1 MFLFLISGLV
11 SVAGEMF
18 TVKIFDSPGQVSL
31 KYMYINISLMLA
43 SCSEFPTMLD
53 SNRPDQ

>member
-31 KYMYINISLMLA
+31 KYINISLMLA
-43 SCSEFPTMLD
+43 SCSGFPIMLD
-53 SNRPDQ
+53 SNLSDQ